1 MKKLITITTLL
12 AAGAALANAET
23 ITLPESSDFTWVPG
37 SNASGIGNGATSAD
51 IMGKLI
57 DAMGSETI
65 GWFGGTGQGHDG
77 SSGGYG
83 SDISISSSTSF
94 TFTSRP
100 MLSGEYVALGVALDK
115 VAESITLNFS
125 TDNKLGYSLWAYDS
139 TEDTATAL
147 IANTYVSASG
157 VISKTYNA
165 ASVDADRLFVVWTA
179 NHSSGAAGGSTRV
192 KVSGISLSYTPV
204 PEPSAFGLLAGLGA
218 LALAGTRRRRRK

>member
-37 SNASGIGNGATSAD
+37 SKASGIGKGATSAD

-57 DAMGSETI
+57 DAMGSDTI
-65 GWFGGTGQGHDG
+65 GWFGGTGQGHG
-77 SSGGYG
+77 SSSEYG

-100 MLSGEYVALGVALDK
+100 GLSGEYVALGVALDK

-157 VISKTYNA
+157 VIAQTYNA

-179 NHSSGAAGGSTRV
+179 NHSSGDAGKGASV
-192 KVSGISLSYTPV
+192 NVSGISLSYTPV

>member
-1 MKKLITITTLL
+1 MKKLITITALL

-37 SNASGIGNGATSAD
+37 SNASGIGNGATSAG

-57 DAMGSETI
+57 DAMGSDTI
-65 GWFGGTGQGHDG
+65 GWFGGTGQSY
-77 SSGGYG
+77 SSNDYG

-94 TFTSRP
+94 TFKSRP
-100 MLSGEYVALGVALDK
+100 ALSGEYVALGVALDK

-147 IANTYVSASG
+147 IANTYVSASD
-157 VISKTYNA
+157 VISQTYNA